1 MTPTTESRP
10 VTLYL
15 GLALTALA
23 ALAPLVDAATAGAI
37 ADHVRAA
44 YPEWPAGDV
53 RLERN
58 AIAGWLA
65 VTNALGIPLW
75 LWTIR
80 LTGQGRRRARTV
92 AAWSFAAGAC
102 LALLNLGYGGEQYT
116 TVVPLTFGL
125 IGLMPAVVGLVALV
139 AVWRKRPALEEAR

>member
-1 MTPTTESRP
+1 MTPTTENRP
-10 VTLYL
+10 VALYL
-15 GLALTALA
+15 GLALTALV
-23 ALAPLVDAATAGAI
+23 ALAPLVDAAATGVI

-44 YPEWPAGDV
+44 YPEWPAADV

-80 LTGQGRRRARTV
+80 LVGKGRRRARTV

-116 TVVPLTFGL
+116 TVVPPAFGL
-125 IGLMPAVVGLVALV
+125 IGLAPAAAGLAALV
-139 AVWRKRPALEEAR
+139 AVWRTRPAPEEAR